1 MKKYSEIDKINES
14 EMAFSDID
22 FTSIKPYGKDP
33 DLNEIS
39 LLEIGRQGKLAE
51 YISAGN
57 VIKFGMLKALY
68 QDAIEYK
75 KKREYQKGFA
85 KFMIRAI
92 PIAIAPIFF
101 PVWLISQILGTTRAI
116 NKIIIPT
123 LNMEPKTYN
132 LFLKTLI
139 TKTMNLVEGDIRPFL
154 GNDWYYDV
162 FYVHDGLTKMVKQI
176 YIYEFT
182 NFICEEIQKKPDNQ
196 TVPKYWLDNEFRKWL
211 NEKFDTD
218 LPTGKVMIRHK
229 QKD

>member
-1 MKKYSEIDKINES
+1 MKKYSEIGISINET

-22 FTSIKPYGKDP
+22 FSQMQPYGKEP
-33 DLNEIS
+33 DLNELS
-39 LLEIGRQGKLAE
+39 LLQIGQQGKLAE
-51 YISAGN
+51 YIADGN
-57 VIKFGMLKALY
+57 VIRFGMLKALY

-75 KKREYQKGFA
+75 KKREYKKGFA

-92 PIAIAPIFF
+92 PLAIAPIFF
-101 PVWLISQILGTTRAI
+101 PVWLISQILGGTRAI

-132 LFLKTLI
+132 SFLKTLV

-182 NFICEEIQKKPDNQ
+182 NFISDEIQKKSDEQ
-196 TVPKYWLDNEFRKWL
+196 AVPKYWLDNEFRKWL

-229 QKD
+229 EN